1 MNGKILAVDDELH
14 MLKLLERVFA
24 ERTQHRITT
33 TNNSLEVAG
42 ILEQERFDIIITDL
56 RMPGMDGMEILRWLA
71 DNDRDE
77 QAIIITAF
85 GSVGSAREAVSL
97 GAFDYINKPFKQEEL
112 LFAVDRALHFAAM
125 RKDFKQ
131 AHKLFSIQPL
141 SEATPFIRE
150 SDAIRLEQ
158 IQITAKVRID
168 KNWSLKVDGKN
179 SAFPDGFLATV
190 SESELIFILDN
201 KMEFIKR
208 FKRSKR

>member
-1 MNGKILAVDDELH
+1 MRLMKGRILAVDDELH

-33 TNNSLEVAG
+33 TNNPLEVAG

-56 RMPGMDGMEILRWLA
+56 RMPGMDGMEILRWMA

-77 QAIIITAF
+77 QVIIITAF
-85 GSVGSAREAVSL
+85 GSVESAREAVSL

-141 SEATPFIRE
+141 SEATEQFTSAYIR
-150 SDAIRLEQ
+150 RLAL
-158 IQITAKVRID
+158 T
-168 KNWSLKVDGKN
+168 VDNDPQVVAERSGLN
-179 SAFPDGFLATV
+179 
-190 SESELIFILDN
+190 LD
-201 KMEFIKR
+201 EVKR
-208 FKRSKR
+208 LLQKENDRKL

>member
-1 MNGKILAVDDELH
+1 MKGRILAVDDELH

-77 QAIIITAF
+77 QVIIITAF
-85 GSVGSAREAVSL
+85 GSVESARKAVSL

-141 SEATPFIRE
+141 S
-150 SDAIRLEQ
+150 
-158 IQITAKVRID
+158 K
-168 KNWSLKVDGKN
+168 
-179 SAFPDGFLATV
+179 ATV
-190 SESELIFILDN
+190 QFTSAYIRRLALTVDNDPQVVAERSGLNLDEVKRLLQRENDQEL
-201 KMEFIKR
+201 
-208 FKRSKR
+208 

>member
-1 MNGKILAVDDELH
+1 MRLMKGRILAVDDELH

-24 ERTQHRITT
+24 ERTEHRITT
-33 TNNSLEVAG
+33 TNNPLEVAG

-56 RMPGMDGMEILRWLA
+56 RMPGMDGMEILRWMA

-77 QAIIITAF
+77 QVIIITAF
-85 GSVGSAREAVSL
+85 GSVESAREAVSL

-141 SEATPFIRE
+141 SEATEQFTSAYIR
-150 SDAIRLEQ
+150 RLAL
-158 IQITAKVRID
+158 T
-168 KNWSLKVDGKN
+168 VDNDPQVVAERSGLN
-179 SAFPDGFLATV
+179 
-190 SESELIFILDN
+190 LD
-201 KMEFIKR
+201 EVKR
-208 FKRSKR
+208 LLQKENDRKL